1 MSNIKDMKYYS
12 EDIGKIIKSFT
23 HEYRWEFTIE
33 EIKVCIQMF
42 SYFISN
48 TRRVLYNQEEL
59 IDEHGGPNNT
69 YNFEFEKEGH
79 QYKITQS
86 ENVTLLYIDGVTFDY
101 NNSLEKNKKEF
112 GINKNQT
119 INIHRKSHDISIKPS
134 CEIIFM
140 KREKPKKQILNFHIK
155 NKINK
160 IEKENNLDKFKF
172 DSGEDIKIKIN
183 KKSRNKKGSKS
194 RTNRIYMTNNNNLID
209 FENDKEFKN
218 DYNKNNK
225 NKFNLID
232 SDNFKT
238 FDNDRKFARLG
249 GLKTKNF

>member
-1 MSNIKDMKYYS
+1 
-12 EDIGKIIKSFT
+12 
-23 HEYRWEFTIE
+23 
-33 EIKVCIQMF
+33 MF

-119 INIHRKSHDISIKPS
+119 INIQRKSHDISIKPS

-160 IEKENNLDKFKF
+160 IEKENNLDKFEF

-183 KKSRNKKGSKS
+183 KKSGNKKGSKS

-225 NKFNLID
+225 NLI
-232 SDNFKT
+232 
-238 FDNDRKFARLG
+238 
-249 GLKTKNF
+249 